1 MHAPTSPKVVDF
13 FIEGKYEVAAGVR
26 QQLEAD
32 AKRLPGLRLLPG
44 RFMQIQQAMG
54 VHKDSSSETKAF
66 MLNFVE
72 RMKRSGFVLQS
83 MQRHQIQGAAVAALL
98 SPFP

>member
-1 MHAPTSPKVVDF
+1 
-13 FIEGKYEVAAGVR
+13 
-26 QQLEAD
+26 
-32 AKRLPGLRLLPG
+32 
-44 RFMQIQQAMG
+44 MQIQQAMG